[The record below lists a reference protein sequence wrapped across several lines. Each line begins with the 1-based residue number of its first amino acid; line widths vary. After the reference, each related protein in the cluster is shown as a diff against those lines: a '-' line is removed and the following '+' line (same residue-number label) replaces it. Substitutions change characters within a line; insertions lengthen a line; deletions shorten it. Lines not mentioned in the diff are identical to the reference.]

1 MSGSRPE
8 VVARQDRVGPSL
20 GPDEQSASR
29 SGPGVVLQHDPAGD
43 SAVPGGTGAN
53 DLGWDDPFRPTRES
67 GDEYSGLVRALRAVQ
82 EAVTRSRPTPAV
94 AAAAGACLS
103 EIATTMREFEV
114 DEDTQTAG
122 KRWELAGRGHALAPP
137 LHLDEITATSARGR
151 VTVGRFHSGR
161 YAMNGGVTPL
171 IFDEILA
178 RLANHGRP
186 WARTAHLGVD
196 FRAPA
201 PLHTE
206 LTVTAHFVRQE
217 GRKRFMR
224 GALHHGD
231 QLLAEADGLW
241 IELKPEQTH
250 NISDGQEGAGR

>member
-1 MSGSRPE
+1 MPRHP
-8 VVARQDRVGPSL
+8 R
-20 GPDEQSASR
+20 
-29 SGPGVVLQHDPAGD
+29 AGD
-43 SAVPGGTGAN
+43 SAGSGGAGL
-53 DLGWDDPFRPTRES
+53 DDPGWDDPFLPTRAS
-67 GDEYSGLVRALRAVQ
+67 ADEYAELVRALRDVQ
-82 EAVTRSRPTPAV
+82 EAVTRSRPSPAV
-94 AAAAGACLS
+94 AAAAGACLD
-103 EIATTMREFEV
+103 EIATALREFEV
-114 DEDTQTAG
+114 DEDAQIAG
-122 KRWELAGRGHALAPP
+122 KRWDLAGRGHALPPP

-201 PLHTE
+201 PLYTE

-217 GRKRFMR
+217 GRKRYMR
-224 GALHHGD
+224 GALFHGD
-231 QLLAEADGLW
+231 VLLAEADGLW

-250 NISDGQEGAGR
+250 NISNQREGATR

>member
-1 MSGSRPE
+1 MNEP
-8 VVARQDRVGPSL
+8 GPQAAAQRDHAEPRL
-20 GPDEQSASR
+20 
-29 SGPGVVLQHDPAGD
+29 
-43 SAVPGGTGAN
+43 VPGGDGTSES
-53 DLGWDDPFRPTRES
+53 GWDDPFLPTRES
-67 GDEYSGLVRALRAVQ
+67 GDGYAGLVRALRVVQ

-94 AAAAGACLS
+94 AAAASARLS
-103 EIATTMREFEV
+103 EIAAAMREFEV
-114 DEDTQTAG
+114 DEDTQVAG
-122 KRWELAGRGHALAPP
+122 KRWDLAGRGHALAPP

-151 VTVGRFHSGR
+151 VTVGRFYSGR

-196 FRAPA
+196 YRAPA

-206 LTVTAHFVRQE
+206 LTVTARFVRQE

-231 QLLAEADGLW
+231 LLLAEADGLW

-250 NISDGQEGAGR
+250 NISNEWEGAGR

>member
-1 MSGSRPE
+1 M
-8 VVARQDRVGPSL
+8 D
-20 GPDEQSASR
+20 DELSAAAA
-29 SGPGVVLQHDPAGD
+29 DD
-43 SAVPGGTGAN
+43 SM
-53 DLGWDDPFRPTRES
+53 GWDDPFLPTCES
-67 GDEYSGLVRALRAVQ
+67 VDEYAELVRALRAVQ

-103 EIATTMREFEV
+103 EIATAMREFEV
-114 DEDTQTAG
+114 DEDRQTAG
-122 KRWELAGRGHALAPP
+122 KRWDLAGRGHALAPP
-137 LHLDEITATSARGR
+137 LHLDEITASSARGR

-186 WARTAHLGVD
+186 WARTAHLAVD

-206 LTVTAHFVRQE
+206 LTVTGCFVRQE

-231 QLLAEADGLW
+231 LLLAEADGLW
-241 IELKPEQTH
+241 IELKPGQTH

>member
-1 MSGSRPE
+1 MRELSAEMVTQRDHTRRPFGPE
-8 VVARQDRVGPSL
+8 EQMANGPGVRPGRDRVG
-20 GPDEQSASR
+20 A
-29 SGPGVVLQHDPAGD
+29 
-43 SAVPGGTGAN
+43 PGGSRAN
-53 DLGWDDPFRPTRES
+53 DPSWDDPFLPTRES
-67 GDEYSGLVRALRAVQ
+67 GDEYAGLVRALRAVQ

-94 AAAAGACLS
+94 AAAAGARLS
-103 EIATTMREFEV
+103 EIATGMREFEV
-114 DEDTQTAG
+114 DEDCQTAG
-122 KRWELAGRGHALAPP
+122 KRWDLAGRGHALAPP

-206 LTVTAHFVRQE
+206 LTVTARIVRQE
-217 GRKRFMR
+217 GRKRFLR

-231 QLLAEADGLW
+231 RLLAEADGLW

-250 NISDGQEGAGR
+250 NISDGQEGAGQ